1 MQGFWTTI
9 TVKGIVELV
18 AIAMLPIGFL
28 GFMLHRIVAGKPI
41 GGRSIQFLGVVF
53 LVPVILILALEK
65 ILDGATIGTL
75 IGAVVGYLLSGIA
88 NYEPPQRRDNNNA
101 PRP

>member
-1 MQGFWTTI
+1 MQGFWTTL

-75 IGAVVGYLLSGIA
+75 IGALVGYLLSGIA
-88 NYEPPQRRDNNNA
+88 NYDPPQRRDNNA